1 MFPLL
6 HTKLNKVKIAVLST
20 AKHLY
25 STKRFVDAATQ
36 RGHECVVL
44 DHRQCY
50 VGIQQGKP
58 SIHYKGQ
65 DVSDIDAI
73 IPRIG
78 ASVTFYGSAIVRQF
92 EIMGVLSANPSQAI
106 TRSRDKL
113 RCMQILSGAG
123 IGLPITGF
131 ARSTRDVDDL
141 VKMVGGVPLV
151 IKLLEGTQGI
161 GVVLAETK
169 KAASSVIEAFYG
181 MGKNI
186 LIQEFIKESKGTD
199 IRAFIVGGKV
209 VGAMRRTAKE
219 GEFRS
224 NLHRGGSSELV
235 KLNKIERE
243 TALRAASELGLTVC
257 GVDMIPSDRGPL
269 VLEVNSSPGLEG
281 IEKATQKDIAG
292 EVIAF
297 LEKQHALKLATK
309 KRSKGK
315 AGQKL

>member
-1 MFPLL
+1 M
-6 HTKLNKVKIAVLST
+6 KIAVLST
-20 AKHLY
+20 VKTLY
-25 STKRFVDAATQ
+25 STQRLVAAAQQ
-36 RGHECVVL
+36 RGHECVVM

-50 VGIQQGKP
+50 VGIQQGSP

-78 ASVTFYGSAIVRQF
+78 ASLTFYGSAIVRQF
-92 EIMGVLSANPSQAI
+92 EVMGVISANPSQAI

-123 IGLPITGF
+123 IGMPITGF
-131 ARSTRDVDDL
+131 ARSTRDADDL
-141 VKMVGGVPLV
+141 IKMVGGAPLV

-181 MGKNI
+181 LGNNI
-186 LIQEFIKESKGTD
+186 LIQEYIKEAKGTD
-199 IRAFIVGGKV
+199 IRAFVVDGKV
-209 VGAMRRTAKE
+209 VGAMKRTAKE

-224 NLHRGGSSELV
+224 NLHRGGTAEV
-235 KLNKIERE
+235 IKLSRKERE
-243 TALRAASELGLTVC
+243 TAVKAARELGLTVC
-257 GVDMIPSDRGPL
+257 GVDMMPSDRGPL

-281 IEKATQKDIAG
+281 IESATGKDIAS
-292 EVIAF
+292 EVIIY
-297 LEKQHALKLATK
+297 LEKQYAAKLAMPRERK
-309 KRSKGK
+309 SRSGH
-315 AGQKL
+315 KL

>member
-1 MFPLL
+1 M
-6 HTKLNKVKIAVLST
+6 
-20 AKHLY
+20 
-25 STKRFVDAATQ
+25 
-36 RGHECVVL
+36 RGHECVVI
-44 DHRQCY
+44 DHSQCY

-92 EIMGVLSANPSQAI
+92 EVMGVISANPSQAI

-123 IGLPITGF
+123 IGMPITGF
-131 ARSTRDVDDL
+131 ARNTRDVDDL
-141 VKMVGGVPLV
+141 IKMVGGPPLV

-181 MGKNI
+181 LGNNI
-186 LIQEFIKESKGTD
+186 LIQEYIKESRGTD
-199 IRAFIVGGKV
+199 IRAFVVDGKV
-209 VGAMRRTAKE
+209 VGAMKRTAKE

-224 NLHRGGSSELV
+224 NLHRGGSAEII
-235 KLNKIERE
+235 KLNKAERD
-243 TALRAASELGLTVC
+243 TAIRATKELGLTVC
-257 GVDMIPSDRGPL
+257 GVDMLPSDRGPL

-281 IEKATQKDIAG
+281 IERATNKDIAA

-297 LEKQHALKLATK
+297 LEKQYILKQQTK
-309 KRSKGK
+309 KERKSK

>member
-1 MFPLL
+1 M
-6 HTKLNKVKIAVLST
+6 KIAVLST
-20 AKHLY
+20 IKSLY
-25 STKRFVDAATQ
+25 STRRLVDAALS
-36 RGHECVVL
+36 RGHECVVI
-44 DHRQCY
+44 DHGQCY
-50 VGIQQGKP
+50 VGIRQGQP

-65 DVSDIDAI
+65 HLTDIDAI

-92 EIMGVLSANPSQAI
+92 EVMGVISANPSQAI

-123 IGLPITGF
+123 LGMPITGF
-131 ARSTRDVDDL
+131 ARRTHDVDDL
-141 VKMVGGVPLV
+141 IKMVGGPPLV

-181 MGKNI
+181 LGNNI
-186 LIQEFIKESKGTD
+186 LIQEYIKESRGTD
-199 IRAFIVGGKV
+199 IRAFVVDGKV

-224 NLHRGGSSELV
+224 NLHRGGTAEV
-235 KLNKIERE
+235 IKLNKAERE
-243 TALRAASELGLTVC
+243 TAIRAARELGLTVC
-257 GVDMIPSDRGPL
+257 GVDMLPSDRGPL

-281 IEKATQKDIAG
+281 IEKATNKDIAG
-292 EVIAF
+292 TIIAF
-297 LEKQHALKLATK
+297 LEKEYILKQQAK
-309 KRSKGK
+309 KERKVKG
-315 AGQKL
+315 GQKL

>member
-1 MFPLL
+1 M
-6 HTKLNKVKIAVLST
+6 KIAVLST
-20 AKHLY
+20 VKSLY
-25 STKRFVDAATQ
+25 STRRLVEAAEK
-36 RGHECVVL
+36 RGHECVVI
-44 DHRQCY
+44 DHSKCY
-50 VGIQQGKP
+50 VGIKQGKP

-65 DVSDIDAI
+65 DISDIDAI

-92 EIMGVLSANPSQAI
+92 EVMGVISANPSQAI

-131 ARSTRDVDDL
+131 ARTTSDVDDL
-141 VKMVGGVPLV
+141 ISMVGGAPLV

-181 MGKNI
+181 LGNNI
-186 LIQEFIKESKGTD
+186 LIQEYIKEAKGTD
-199 IRAFIVGGKV
+199 IRAFVVGGKV
-209 VGAMRRTAKE
+209 VGAMKRTAKE

-224 NLHRGGSSELV
+224 NIHRGGTAEIIRLT
-235 KLNKIERE
+235 KNERE
-243 TALRAASELGLTVC
+243 TAIAAAASMGLTVC
-257 GVDMIPSDRGPL
+257 GVDMMPSDRGPL

-281 IEKATQKDIAG
+281 IEKATKKDIAS
-292 EVIAF
+292 EIILY
-297 LEKQHALKLATK
+297 LEKQFELKKAAKPEIRK
-309 KRSKGK
+309 KKKKESN
-315 AGQKL
+315 L

>member
-1 MFPLL
+1 M
-6 HTKLNKVKIAVLST
+6 KIAVLST
-20 AKHLY
+20 IKSLY
-25 STKRFVDAATQ
+25 STRRLVDAAQ
-36 RGHECVVL
+36 SRGHECVVI
-44 DHRQCY
+44 DHGQCY
-50 VGIQQGKP
+50 VGIRQGQP

-65 DVSDIDAI
+65 HLTDIDAV

-92 EIMGVLSANPSQAI
+92 EVMGVISANPSQAI

-123 IGLPITGF
+123 LGMPITGF
-131 ARSTRDVDDL
+131 ARRTHDVDDL
-141 VKMVGGVPLV
+141 IKMVGGPPLV

-181 MGKNI
+181 LGNNI
-186 LIQEFIKESKGTD
+186 LIQEYIKESRGTD
-199 IRAFIVGGKV
+199 IRAFVVDGKV

-224 NLHRGGSSELV
+224 NLHRGGTAEV
-235 KLNKIERE
+235 IKLNKAERE
-243 TALRAASELGLTVC
+243 TAVRAAKELGLTVC
-257 GVDMIPSDRGPL
+257 GVDMLPSDRGPL

-281 IEKATQKDIAG
+281 IEKATNKDIAG
-292 EVIAF
+292 TIIAF
-297 LEKQHALKLATK
+297 LEKEYVLKQQARK
-309 KRSKGK
+309 ERKVK

>member
-1 MFPLL
+1 M
-6 HTKLNKVKIAVLST
+6 KIAVLST
-20 AKHLY
+20 IKNLY
-25 STKRFVDAATQ
+25 STRRLVEAAHL
-36 RGHECVVL
+36 RGHECIVI
-44 DHRQCY
+44 DHSQCY
-50 VGIQQGKP
+50 VGIRQGLP

-65 DVSDIDAI
+65 HLSDIDAI

-92 EIMGVLSANPSQAI
+92 EVMGVISANPSQAI

-123 IGLPITGF
+123 IGMPITGF
-131 ARSTRDVDDL
+131 ARRTHDVDDL
-141 VKMVGGVPLV
+141 IKMVGGPPLV

-181 MGKNI
+181 LGNNI
-186 LIQEFIKESKGTD
+186 LIQEYIKESRGSD
-199 IRAFIVGGKV
+199 IRAFVVDGRV
-209 VGAMRRTAKE
+209 VGAMKRTAKE

-224 NLHRGGSSELV
+224 NLHRGGTAEII
-235 KLNKIERE
+235 KLNKTERE
-243 TALRAASELGLTVC
+243 TAVRAAKELGLTVC
-257 GVDMIPSDRGPL
+257 GVDMLPSDRGPL

-281 IEKATQKDIAG
+281 IEKATNKDIAG
-292 EVIAF
+292 EVISF
-297 LEKQHALKLATK
+297 LEKQYVLKQQTRK
-309 KRSKGK
+309 ERKVK

>member
-1 MFPLL
+1 
-6 HTKLNKVKIAVLST
+6 VKIAVLST
-20 AKHLY
+20 IKNLY
-25 STKRFVDAATQ
+25 STRRLVEAAHL
-36 RGHECVVL
+36 RGHECIVI
-44 DHRQCY
+44 DHSQCY
-50 VGIQQGKP
+50 VGIRQGLP

-65 DVSDIDAI
+65 HLSDIDAI

-92 EIMGVLSANPSQAI
+92 EVMGVISANPSQAI

-123 IGLPITGF
+123 IGMPITGF
-131 ARSTRDVDDL
+131 ARRTHDVDDL
-141 VKMVGGVPLV
+141 IKMVGGPPLV

-181 MGKNI
+181 LGNNI
-186 LIQEFIKESKGTD
+186 LIQEYIKESRGSD
-199 IRAFIVGGKV
+199 IRAFVVDGRV
-209 VGAMRRTAKE
+209 VGAMKRTAKE

-224 NLHRGGSSELV
+224 NLHRGGTAEII
-235 KLNKIERE
+235 KLNKTERE
-243 TALRAASELGLTVC
+243 TAVRAAKELGLTVC
-257 GVDMIPSDRGPL
+257 GVDMLPSDRGPL

-281 IEKATQKDIAG
+281 IEKATNKDIAG
-292 EVIAF
+292 EVISF
-297 LEKQHALKLATK
+297 LEKQYILKQQTRK
-309 KRSKGK
+309 ERKVK

>member
-1 MFPLL
+1 M
-6 HTKLNKVKIAVLST
+6 KIAVLST
-20 AKHLY
+20 NKNLY
-25 STKRFVDAATQ
+25 STQRLVQAALE

-50 VGIQQGKP
+50 VGIREDKP

-65 DVSDIDAI
+65 DITDIDAI

-92 EIMGVLSANPSQAI
+92 EVMNVISANNSQAI

-123 IGLPITGF
+123 LGLPITGF
-131 ARSTRDVDDL
+131 ARSASDVDDL
-141 VKMVGGVPLV
+141 INMVGGAPLV

-181 MGKNI
+181 LGNNI
-186 LIQEFIKESKGTD
+186 LIQEYIKEAKGTD
-199 IRAFIVGGKV
+199 IRAFVVDGKV
-209 VGAMRRTAKE
+209 VGAMKRTAKE

-224 NLHRGGSSELV
+224 NLHRGGSAEIVTLTR
-235 KLNKIERE
+235 KEKE
-243 TALRAASELGLTVC
+243 TAVAAARAMGLTVA
-257 GVDMIPSDRGPL
+257 GVDMLPSARGPL
-269 VLEVNSSPGLEG
+269 ILEVNSSPGLEG
-281 IEKATQKDIAG
+281 IELATHKDIAV
-292 EVIAF
+292 EIIKY
-297 LEKQHALKLATK
+297 LERQYDLKQQTKVVAKRKVKKESKL
-309 KRSKGK
+309 
-315 AGQKL
+315 

>member
-1 MFPLL
+1 M
-6 HTKLNKVKIAVLST
+6 KIAVLST
-20 AKHLY
+20 VKNLY
-25 STKRFVDAATQ
+25 STKRLVEAAEQ
-36 RGHECVVL
+36 RGHECIVL

-50 VGIQQGKP
+50 VGIEQGKP

-78 ASVTFYGSAIVRQF
+78 ASLTFYGSAIVRQF
-92 EIMGVLSANPSQAI
+92 EVMGVLSANPSQAI

-131 ARSTRDVDDL
+131 ARNTRDVDDL
-141 VKMVGGVPLV
+141 IKMVGGAPLV

-181 MGKNI
+181 LGNNI
-186 LIQEFIKESKGTD
+186 LIQEYIKESKGSD
-199 IRAFIVGGKV
+199 IRAFVVDGKV
-209 VGAMRRTAKE
+209 VGAMKRTAKE

-224 NLHRGGSSELV
+224 NLHRGGSAELI
-235 KLNKIERE
+235 KLSRKERE
-243 TALRAASELGLTVC
+243 TAVRAAKELGLTVC
-257 GVDMIPSDRGPL
+257 GVDMLPSDRGPL

-281 IEKATQKDIAG
+281 IEKATGKDIAS

-297 LEKQHALKLATK
+297 LEKQYAATLTTNSVKKPRSTRSSHKL
-309 KRSKGK
+309 
-315 AGQKL
+315 

>member
-1 MFPLL
+1 
-6 HTKLNKVKIAVLST
+6 
-20 AKHLY
+20 
-25 STKRFVDAATQ
+25 
-36 RGHECVVL
+36 VVL

-50 VGIQQGKP
+50 VGIKQGSP

-78 ASVTFYGSAIVRQF
+78 ASLTFYGSAIVRQF
-92 EIMGVLSANPSQAI
+92 EIMGVISANPSQAI

-131 ARSTRDVDDL
+131 ARNTHDVDDL
-141 VKMVGGVPLV
+141 IKMVGGAPLV

-181 MGKNI
+181 LGNNI

-199 IRAFIVGGKV
+199 IRAFVVDGKV
-209 VGAMRRTAKE
+209 VGAMKRTAKE

-224 NLHRGGSSELV
+224 NLHRGGTGELYRLSR
-235 KLNKIERE
+235 KEKE
-243 TALRAASELGLTVC
+243 TALRAAKELGLTVC
-257 GVDMIPSDRGPL
+257 GVDLLPSDRGPL

-281 IEKATQKDIAG
+281 IENTTKMDIASS
-292 EVIAF
+292 IITY
-297 LEKQHALKLATK
+297 LEKEYALKALTTK
-309 KRSKGK
+309 KDRKPKS
-315 AGQKL
+315 GQRL

>member
-1 MFPLL
+1 M
-6 HTKLNKVKIAVLST
+6 KIVVLST
-20 AKHLY
+20 NKSIY
-25 STKRFVDAATQ
+25 STQRLVEAAQQ
-36 RGHECVVL
+36 RGHECIVM
-44 DHRQCY
+44 DHTKCY

-65 DVSDIDAI
+65 DITDIDAV

-92 EIMGVLSANPSQAI
+92 EVMGVISANQSQAI

-123 IGLPITGF
+123 LGLPTTGF
-131 ARSTRDVDDL
+131 ARTASDVDDL
-141 VKMVGGVPLV
+141 INMVGGAPLV

-181 MGKNI
+181 LGNNI
-186 LIQEFIKESKGTD
+186 LIQEYIKEAKGTD
-199 IRAFIVGGKV
+199 IRAFVVDGKV
-209 VGAMRRTAKE
+209 VGAMKRTAKE

-224 NLHRGGSSELV
+224 NLHRGGTAEIV
-235 KLNKIERE
+235 KL
-243 TALRAASELGLTVC
+243 TAKEKQTAIAAATAMGLTVA
-257 GVDMIPSDRGPL
+257 GVDMLPSARGPL
-269 VLEVNSSPGLEG
+269 ILEVNSSPGLEG

-292 EVIAF
+292 EIIKY
-297 LEKQHALKLATK
+297 LEAQYEIKQQSKPATK
-309 KRSKGK
+309 RKVKKESK
-315 AGQKL
+315 L

>member
-1 MFPLL
+1 M
-6 HTKLNKVKIAVLST
+6 KIAVLST
-20 AKHLY
+20 IKSLY
-25 STKRFVDAATQ
+25 STRRLVDAAQ
-36 RGHECVVL
+36 SRGHECVVI
-44 DHRQCY
+44 DHSQCY
-50 VGIQQGKP
+50 VGIRQGQP

-65 DVSDIDAI
+65 HLTDIDAV

-92 EIMGVLSANPSQAI
+92 EVMGVISANPSQAI

-123 IGLPITGF
+123 IGMPITGF
-131 ARSTRDVDDL
+131 ARRTHDVDDL
-141 VKMVGGVPLV
+141 IKMVGGPPLV

-181 MGKNI
+181 LGNNI
-186 LIQEFIKESKGTD
+186 LIQEYIKESRGTD
-199 IRAFIVGGKV
+199 IRAFVVDGKV

-224 NLHRGGSSELV
+224 NLHRGGTAEV
-235 KLNKIERE
+235 IRLNKIERE
-243 TALRAASELGLTVC
+243 TAVRAAKELGLTVC
-257 GVDMIPSDRGPL
+257 GVDMLPSDRGPL

-281 IEKATQKDIAG
+281 IEKATDKDIAG
-292 EVIAF
+292 TIIAF
-297 LEKQHALKLATK
+297 LEKQYILKQQMK
-309 KRSKGK
+309 KERKAK
-315 AGQKL
+315 AGSRL